1 MYHSIFLHLA
11 YDMNIDLI
19 DILLIPSSVLFL
31 FISFSC
37 ISVVFKKIEDRRFLT
52 VNGRVECFLAI
63 LITIVF
69 FCVGMILIA
78 KVMQ

>member
-1 MYHSIFLHLA
+1 
-11 YDMNIDLI
+11 MNMDLI
-19 DILLIPSSVLFL
+19 DILLIPSSILFL

-63 LITIVF
+63 LIAIVF

>member
-1 MYHSIFLHLA
+1 
-11 YDMNIDLI
+11 MNIDLI
-19 DILLIPSSVLFL
+19 DILLIPSSALFL

-37 ISVVFKKIEDRRFLT
+37 ISVVFKKIEDRLFLT

-63 LITIVF
+63 LIAIVF